1 MVEIKPEDYQGG
13 GYDWDTV
20 VTAGYEVMAVVK
32 DLAFHR
38 IGDSWDPWAEQGD
51 VPALVAEVRDIV
63 GQLEEAIKKAKGE
76 IASVERT
83 ARLAAI
89 RREKAEAR
97 HG

>member
-1 MVEIKPEDYQGG
+1 MVEIRPEDYRAEVDSEALQ
-13 GYDWDTV
+13 YEAMSPLI
-20 VTAGYEVMAVVK
+20 TAIK
-32 DLAFHR
+32 DFVHHR
-38 IGDSWDPWAEQGD
+38 MGDDWDPWAKPGD
-51 VPALVAEVRDIV
+51 VPALLAEVREIIEPF
-63 GQLEEAIKKAKGE
+63 EEAVRTARAE